1 MRTLALA
8 LLLPLLSPVPVFSQE
23 EIELVESVPVETTLD
38 HPDLRDAWQVWPE
51 MIGRASRTLDI
62 SQFYIS
68 NEPAS
73 RLETVLAAVEK
84 AAGRGVRVRVL
95 SDKRFEKTY
104 PESLARLREKKGIEV
119 RIIDYG
125 PLTDGVLHAKYFVVD
140 GREVFLGSQNFD
152 WRSLEHIQELGVRI
166 VEPAVARAFLD
177 VFETDWGIVG
187 HSKDFRARA
196 PANGYG
202 FPAVIGGSGEGPAAP
217 RVTAVFSP
225 TGWLPDETLWDLPR
239 LVEMIDGAKT
249 RVRVQLH
256 SYKTKSYGDTYFDTL
271 ESALRRAAGRGV
283 QVQLLMGH
291 WATGAGSIEGLQ
303 SLQALP
309 GIDVRILTVPAAS
322 SGFIPFG
329 RVAHAKYMA
338 VDGRLAWVGTS
349 NWEGNY
355 FRGSRNVGVVI
366 ESGALAARIDKFFD
380 DNWGSPYSRDVDP
393 CAKYPAPRIAE

>member
-1 MRTLALA
+1 MRIVALA
-8 LLLPLLSPVPVFSQE
+8 LFLLASPALAQHEIRE
-23 EIELVESVPVETTLD
+23 EILELVESSPVETTLD

-51 MIGRASRTLDI
+51 MIGRATRTLDI
-62 SQFYIS
+62 TQFYIS
-68 NEPAS
+68 NEPGS
-73 RLETVLAAVEK
+73 RLEPVLAAVEK
-84 AAGRGVRVRVL
+84 AAARGVRVRLL

-104 PESLARLREKKGIEV
+104 PESLARLRARKGIEV

-125 PLTDGVLHAKYFVVD
+125 ALTNGVLHAKYFVVD

-166 VEPAVARAFLD
+166 VEPAVARAVLD

-187 HSKDFRARA
+187 QGKDFRA
-196 PANGYG
+196 PANRYE
-202 FPAVIGGSGEGPAAP
+202 FPATVGEGPAAP

-225 TGWLPDETLWDLPR
+225 TGWIPDEKLWDLPR

-256 SYKTKSYGDTYFDTL
+256 AYKTKSYGDTYFDTL

-309 GIDVRILTVPAAS
+309 GIDVRVLTVPAAA

-355 FRGSRNVGVVI
+355 FRGSRNVGLIV
-366 ESGALAARIDKFFD
+366 ENDALAARLDKFFE
-380 DNWGSPYSRDVDP
+380 DNWGSEYSRDVDP